1 MTFGKF
7 TKNGPTQEQLRD
19 TTTKL
24 TFFAQGSSIDNPKKR
39 MNLKAVFVG
48 PDPGYTL
55 TSITVSQAALCL
67 LKVRPPPSQ
76 TDLFFQNILH
86 TS

>member
-1 MTFGKF
+1 
-7 TKNGPTQEQLRD
+7 
-19 TTTKL
+19 
-24 TFFAQGSSIDNPKKR
+24 